1 MYYNY
6 LLNRT
11 IFYLVNNTGPIQ
23 ELNNVNTMSSSINM
37 SLKIVLKDYWMK
49 FIKGSGLGLW
59 CLTPRSTIFQLNRG
73 GQFYWWKK
81 LECTEKTTNLPQVTA
96 KLYNIMLYWV
106 HLAWAGFEL
115 KTFVVMGTDCNYH
128 TTTTTTVTKIH

>member
-37 SLKIVLKDYWMK
+37 SLKIVLKDY
-49 FIKGSGLGLW
+49 
-59 CLTPRSTIFQLNRG
+59 
-73 GQFYWWKK
+73 
-81 LECTEKTTNLPQVTA
+81 
-96 KLYNIMLYWV
+96 
-106 HLAWAGFEL
+106 
-115 KTFVVMGTDCNYH
+115 
-128 TTTTTTVTKIH
+128 